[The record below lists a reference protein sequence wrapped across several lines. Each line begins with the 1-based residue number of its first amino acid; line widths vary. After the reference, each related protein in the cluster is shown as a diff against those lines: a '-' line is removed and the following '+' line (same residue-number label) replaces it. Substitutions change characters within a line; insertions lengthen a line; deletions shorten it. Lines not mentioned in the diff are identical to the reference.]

1 MTMRG
6 RGSIVRSLGL
16 RNCDRRLD
24 NNYLLRAHSVL
35 ILIVKAGLIDKP
47 PYSAFLAPECD

>member
-1 MTMRG
+1 MRG